1 MSAVRKDRP
10 IASEMGFAH
19 GVTMTKT
26 TIQLDKS
33 VRDELRDH
41 ALPDESANDTVKR
54 LLNESEP
61 PQMGVDATEAK
72 RIAERVFE
80 RKARELR

>member
-1 MSAVRKDRP
+1 
-10 IASEMGFAH
+10 
-19 GVTMTKT
+19 MTKT

-33 VRDELRDH
+33 VRDELRDYQ
-41 ALPDESANDTVKR
+41 LPDESANDTVKR

-61 PQMGVDATEAK
+61 PQMGVDRSEVE